1 MNRFIEIQQ
10 DLRKIGKLCPISRG
24 RCGLKPYLPGKCVH
38 PIQVDKW
45 KRTYL
50 KKLKATETYR
60 RVPAAFLILVLLF
73 SIANTTL
80 GNWVSFRG
88 NPQLTG
94 VADSELPDNPQLLW
108 TFQAGDMI
116 ESTAAG
122 VDGTVYV
129 GALDGILYA
138 IDAETGEKRWT
149 YQTNSSIKASPAL
162 HDGVVYF
169 GDGDG
174 VFHAVDINTHAMKW
188 QFQTE
193 GEIISSANFAGDR
206 VLFGSYDGFLYCL
219 NSKNGALVWKFET
232 EGYVHGTPG
241 VWTHINSD
249 SEKAEHFAIVTGC
262 DSYLRVINIE
272 DGRQTQ
278 QVELGAYVGA
288 SAAILANR
296 VYCGTYGTEILS
308 VALDTGEIA
317 WRYRHPKR
325 QFPFFASAALTAD
338 SVIIGGRDKMVH
350 ALSPK
355 TGEVLWTYTAKSRI
369 ESSAVIVSTRVFLG
383 TTRGLFIAL
392 DMTTG
397 ESVWEFASGS
407 SIVASPSVSDGK
419 IYIGTED
426 GILYCFGEK

>member
-1 MNRFIEIQQ
+1 MNRFIEIQ
-10 DLRKIGKLCPISRG
+10 
-24 RCGLKPYLPGKCVH
+24 
-38 PIQVDKW
+38 VDQW
-45 KRTYL
+45 NLTYL
-50 KKLKATETYR
+50 KTPKATAHR
-60 RVPAAFLILVLLF
+60 CVPATFLILVLLL

-116 ESTAAG
+116 ESTAAV

-138 IDAETGEKRWT
+138 IDAETGEKKWT
-149 YQTNSSIKASPAL
+149 YQTNSSIKASAAI

-188 QFQTE
+188 QFRTE

-219 NSKNGALVWKFET
+219 NTEKGALVWKFET

-241 VWTHINSD
+241 VWTQPASGSGDAKN
-249 SEKAEHFAIVTGC
+249 FVIVTGC
-262 DSYLRVINIE
+262 DSYLRVINID
-272 DGRQTQ
+272 DGIQTE
-278 QVELGAYVGA
+278 QVELGAYVAA
-288 SAAILANR
+288 SPAISENR
-296 VYCGTYGTEILS
+296 VYCGTYGTEILG

-325 QFPFFASAALTAD
+325 QFPFFASATLTED

-350 ALSPK
+350 AVSRE
-355 TGEVLWTYTAKSRI
+355 TGEPIWTYTTKSSI
-369 ESSAVIVSTRVFLG
+369 ESSAVIAGTRAFLG
-383 TTRGLFIAL
+383 TTRGVFIAL
-392 DMTTG
+392 DITTG
-397 ESVWEFASGS
+397 ESVWEFATGS

>member
-1 MNRFIEIQQ
+1 MNRFIEIQ
-10 DLRKIGKLCPISRG
+10 I
-24 RCGLKPYLPGKCVH
+24 
-38 PIQVDKW
+38 DKW
-45 KRTYL
+45 NLTYF
-50 KKLKATETYR
+50 KKPKATAHQCALAT
-60 RVPAAFLILVLLF
+60 FLILVLLLN
-73 SIANTTL
+73 IANTTL
-80 GNWVSFRG
+80 GNWISFRG

-116 ESTAAG
+116 ESTAAA

-138 IDAETGEKRWT
+138 IDAETGKKKWT
-149 YQTNSSIKASPAL
+149 YQTNSSIKASPAI
-162 HDGVVYF
+162 HDRVVYF

-174 VFHAVDINTHAMKW
+174 VFHAVDINTHTMKW
-188 QFQTE
+188 QFRTE

-219 NSKNGALVWKFET
+219 NTENGALVWKFET

-241 VWTHINSD
+241 VWTQPASD
-249 SEKAEHFAIVTGC
+249 SGDAKNFVIVTGC
-262 DSYLRVINIE
+262 DSYLRVINID
-272 DGRQTQ
+272 DGIQTQ
-278 QVELGAYVGA
+278 QVDLGAYVAA
-288 SAAILANR
+288 SPAISENR
-296 VYCGTYGTEILS
+296 VYCGTYGTEILG
-308 VALDTGEIA
+308 VALDTAEIA

-325 QFPFFASAALTAD
+325 QFPFFASAALTED

-350 ALSPK
+350 ALSRE
-355 TGEVLWTYTAKSRI
+355 TGEPIWTYPTKSSI
-369 ESSAVIVSTRVFLG
+369 ESSAVITGTRAFLG
-383 TTRGLFIAL
+383 TTRGVFIAL
-392 DMTTG
+392 DITTG
-397 ESVWEFASGS
+397 ESVWEFATGS

>member
-1 MNRFIEIQQ
+1 MNRFIET
-10 DLRKIGKLCPISRG
+10 
-24 RCGLKPYLPGKCVH
+24 
-38 PIQVDKW
+38 QVDTQH
-45 KRTYL
+45 RTYL
-50 KKLKATETYR
+50 KQPKATAQR
-60 RVPAAFLILVLLF
+60 RVPATFFILVLLLG
-73 SIANTTL
+73 IANITS

-94 VADSELPDNPQLLW
+94 VADSELSDNPQLLW
-108 TFQAGDMI
+108 TFQAADMI
-116 ESTAAG
+116 ESTAAV
-122 VDGTVYV
+122 VDGTVYI

-138 IDAETGEKRWT
+138 IDAETGEKRWM
-149 YQTNSSIKASPAL
+149 YQTNSSIKASPAI
-162 HDGVVYF
+162 HDRVVYF

-174 VFHAVDINTHAMKW
+174 VFHAVDINTHEMKW

-219 NSKNGALVWKFET
+219 NRKNGELVWKFET

-241 VWTHINSD
+241 VWTEPASGSGDAKN
-249 SEKAEHFAIVTGC
+249 FAIVTGC
-262 DSYLRVINIE
+262 DSYLRVINID
-272 DGRQTQ
+272 DGIQTQ
-278 QVELGAYVGA
+278 QVELGAYVAA
-288 SAAILANR
+288 SPAISQNR
-296 VYCGTYGTEILS
+296 VYCGTYGTEILG

-325 QFPFFASAALTAD
+325 QFPFFASAALTEDA
-338 SVIIGGRDKMVH
+338 VIIGGRDKMVH
-350 ALSPK
+350 ALSRE
-355 TGEVLWTYTAKSRI
+355 TGEPIWTYTSKSSI
-369 ESSAVIVSTRVFLG
+369 ESSAVIAGTRVFLG

-392 DMTTG
+392 DITTG
-397 ESVWEFASGS
+397 ESVWEFATGS